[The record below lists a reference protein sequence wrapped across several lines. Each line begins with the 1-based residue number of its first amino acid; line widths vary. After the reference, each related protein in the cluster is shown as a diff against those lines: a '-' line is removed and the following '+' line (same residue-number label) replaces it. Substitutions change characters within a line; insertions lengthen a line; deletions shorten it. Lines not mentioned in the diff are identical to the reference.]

1 MKVLIACEYSGTVRE
16 AFRALGHDAW
26 SCDLLPA
33 DDGSP
38 HHLQMDV
45 GELLEEGRW
54 DMIVMHPPCT
64 ALCVSGNRWYGKGKP
79 KHSMRLEAIEWTM
92 SLWERANEVCPR
104 VCMENPVGVLPM
116 KASQWVQPWQFGDSA
131 STKTGLWLSG
141 LPELK
146 PSNVVSKGERH
157 VTKSGR
163 SLPKWYNLPPSE
175 DRWKVRSKTFQG
187 IADAMATQWGGTL

>member
-1 MKVLIACEYSGTVRE
+1 
-16 AFRALGHDAW
+16 
-26 SCDLLPA
+26 
-33 DDGSP
+33 
-38 HHLQMDV
+38 
-45 GELLEEGRW
+45 
-54 DMIVMHPPCT
+54 
-64 ALCVSGNRWYGKGKP
+64 
-79 KHSMRLEAIEWTM
+79 MRLEAIEWTM

-131 STKTGLWLSG
+131 SKKTGLWLSG

-187 IADAMATQWGGTL
+187 IADAMAAQWGGAL